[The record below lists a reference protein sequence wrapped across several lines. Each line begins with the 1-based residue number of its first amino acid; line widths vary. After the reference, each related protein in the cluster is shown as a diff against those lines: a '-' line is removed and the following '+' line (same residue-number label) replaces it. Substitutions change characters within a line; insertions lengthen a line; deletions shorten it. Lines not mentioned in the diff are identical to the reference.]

1 MYRITANKEIGRAQS
16 LSQLKGGGL
25 LLDALVFYLI
35 ARFDELYLALV
46 AANNAMNDIVWLL
59 VTDWP
64 LRMRSWEREL

>member
-46 AANNAMNDIVWLL
+46 AANNAMNDIV
-59 VTDWP
+59 
-64 LRMRSWEREL
+64 